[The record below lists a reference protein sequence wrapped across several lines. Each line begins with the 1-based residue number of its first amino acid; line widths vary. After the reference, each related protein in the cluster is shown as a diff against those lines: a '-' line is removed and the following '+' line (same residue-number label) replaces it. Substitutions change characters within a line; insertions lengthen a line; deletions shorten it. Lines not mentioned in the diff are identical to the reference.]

1 MQHLKHSTELLQR
14 LSMEDALTGLANRRG
29 LERLLGQALA
39 SHLAHEP
46 LFVAVVD
53 VEAEV
58 VGEEVQAMAIAR
70 IRAASRKTIF
80 SAHCNC
86 KTDFV
91 L

>member
-1 MQHLKHSTELLQR
+1 M
-14 LSMEDALTGLANRRG
+14 D
-29 LERLLGQALA
+29 
-39 SHLAHEP
+39 
-46 LFVAVVD
+46 VAVVD